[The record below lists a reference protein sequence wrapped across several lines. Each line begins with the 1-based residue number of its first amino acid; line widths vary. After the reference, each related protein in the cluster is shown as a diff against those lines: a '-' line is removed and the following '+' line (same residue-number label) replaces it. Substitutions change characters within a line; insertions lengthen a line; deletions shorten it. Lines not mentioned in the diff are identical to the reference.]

1 MANTESLIIELDAK
15 TQKLDAK
22 LKETNRRID
31 HLDGSVSKADNSL
44 KKFSTSAKV
53 MATAVTAIAAS
64 VAIAVTQA
72 GKFSRE
78 LTIAS
83 NRAGESVENMQSLA
97 FAANTVGISLEK
109 IGDISKDTNEKVSEF
124 LATGGGGFQDFADVL
139 GLTAIE
145 AKNAAR
151 EFESLSLWQQRQRD

>member
-1 MANTESLIIELDAK
+1 MANKESLIIELDAK

-78 LTIAS
+78 LTIAFS
-83 NRAGESVENMQSLA
+83 FKHLTLPPNKTEESRVGAGL
-97 FAANTVGISLEK
+97 
-109 IGDISKDTNEKVSEF
+109 
-124 LATGGGGFQDFADVL
+124 
-139 GLTAIE
+139 
-145 AKNAAR
+145 
-151 EFESLSLWQQRQRD
+151 